1 MTVAQ
6 ELNIFGRFNSYE
18 EIPYAVRSW
27 ITIKA
32 NRRGQS
38 PNMTHAGIKAQYN
51 RRANLKKGARLCP
64 NCGAAL

>member
-6 ELNIFGRFNSYE
+6 ELDIFGRFNSYE

-32 NRRGQS
+32 QERGLN
-38 PNMTHAGIKAQYN
+38 PIMVHAGIKAQYN
-51 RRANLKKGARLCP
+51 ARANKNRCP
-64 NCGAAL
+64 HCKRPYVTN